1 MSALPMID
9 LKTQYKHIESEVL
22 EAMKNVL
29 DSNQYVNGTAVKNFT
44 SHLEKYLGANAVIP
58 CANGTDALQIAL
70 MSLGLKPGDEVITT
84 PFTFVSTAE
93 VIALLGLQ
101 VRFIDIYPDTF
112 NMNVEQLQ
120 EAASPAT
127 ACILPVHLFGQ
138 CCDMESVL
146 NIAGRFNIPV
156 VEDNAQSIG
165 ADYHFS
171 DGKKVKS
178 GLLGDIGC
186 TSFYPTKNLGAYGDG
201 GAIFTQ
207 NEKLA
212 DKIRMIC
219 NHGSSQ
225 RYYHDEVGV
234 NSRLD
239 SLQAAVLD
247 IKLKH
252 LDTYNQNRSDAAKRY
267 NHLLADLEHVI
278 TPTKSEF
285 SDHVYHQYTIR
296 VTDGLRDE
304 LQKKLQEQGIP
315 SGIYYPVPLHLQ
327 KAYGKF
333 GYGGGDFP
341 VSEQMSKEVLSLPMH
356 SELLEKDQVVVA
368 TAIKNIL
375 REFK

>member
-44 SHLEKYLGANAVIP
+44 SHLENYLGAKAVIP

-120 EAASPAT
+120 EVASPAT

-252 LDTYNQNRSDAAKRY
+252 LDTYNQHRADAAERY
-267 NHLLADLEHVI
+267 NQLLADFEHVI
-278 TPTKSEF
+278 TPAKSEF

-327 KAYGKF
+327 KAYRKF

-356 SELLEKDQVVVA
+356 SELKEEDQLVVA

-375 REFK
+375 GELK

>member
-1 MSALPMID
+1 MSSLPMID
-9 LKTQYKHIESEVL
+9 LKSQYKHIESEVL
-22 EAMKNVL
+22 EAMQNVL
-29 DSNQYVNGTAVKNFT
+29 NNNQYINGTAVKNFT
-44 SHLEKYLGANAVIP
+44 ADLEEYLEAKAVIP

-93 VIALLGLQ
+93 VIALLGLK
-101 VRFIDIYPDTF
+101 VRFVDIYPDTF
-112 NMNVEQLQ
+112 NMNVDQLQ
-120 EAASPAT
+120 ELASPAT
-127 ACILPVHLFGQ
+127 SCILPVHLFGQ

-165 ADYHFS
+165 ADYYFS
-171 DGKKVKS
+171 DGRKIKS
-178 GLLGDIGC
+178 GLLGDVGC

-207 NEKLA
+207 NEQLA

-219 NHGSSQ
+219 NHGSSR
-225 RYYHDEVGV
+225 RYYHDEIGV

-247 IKLKH
+247 IKLRH
-252 LDTYNQNRSDAAKRY
+252 LDTYNQNRAAAADRY
-267 NHLLADLEHVI
+267 NALLKDLEHII
-278 TPTKSEF
+278 TPAKSEF
-285 SDHVYHQYTIR
+285 TDHVYHQYTIR
-296 VTDGLRDE
+296 VTGGLRDD
-304 LQKKLQEQGIP
+304 LQRKLKERGIP

-327 KAYGKF
+327 KAYRKF

-341 VSEQMSKEVLSLPMH
+341 ISEQMSREVLSLPMH
-356 SELLEKDQVVVA
+356 SELKKEDQELVA
-368 TAIKNIL
+368 SAIKDIL
-375 REFK
+375 KEF

>member
-44 SHLEKYLGANAVIP
+44 SHLENYLGAKAVIP

-120 EAASPAT
+120 EVASPAT

-252 LDTYNQNRSDAAKRY
+252 LDTYNQHRADAAERY
-267 NHLLADLEHVI
+267 NQLLADLEHVI
-278 TPTKSEF
+278 TPAKSEF

-327 KAYGKF
+327 KAYRKF

-356 SELLEKDQVVVA
+356 SELKEEDQLVVA

-375 REFK
+375 GELK

>member
-22 EAMKNVL
+22 EAMQNVL
-29 DSNQYVNGTAVKNFT
+29 NSNQYINGTAVKNFT
-44 SHLEKYLGANAVIP
+44 AHLEEYLDAKAVIP

-70 MSLGLKPGDEVITT
+70 MALELKPGDEVITT

-101 VRFIDIYPDTF
+101 VRFVDIYPDTF

-120 EAASPAT
+120 EAVSPAT

-138 CCDMESVL
+138 CCDMESIL
-146 NIAGRFNIPV
+146 NIAGRFGIPV

-165 ADYHFS
+165 ADYSFS
-171 DGKKVKS
+171 DGNKVKS
-178 GLLGDIGC
+178 GLLGDVGC

-207 NEKLA
+207 NENLA

-252 LDTYNQNRSDAAKRY
+252 LDEYNRNRAKAAHRY
-267 NHLLADLEHVI
+267 NELLRDLAPIV
-278 TPTKSEF
+278 TPVESDF

-296 VTDGLRDE
+296 VTNGMRDD
-304 LQKKLQEQGIP
+304 LQKKLKEKGIP

-327 KAYGKF
+327 KAYRKF

-341 VSEQMSKEVLSLPMH
+341 VSEQMSREVLSLPMH
-356 SELLEKDQVVVA
+356 SELKEEDQVTVA

-375 REFK
+375 KEWT